1 MFHHIVVPLD
11 GSTLAECVL
20 PHTLALAQMFDSKV
34 TVLHVLEQRRG
45 EGHTRA
51 VDPLGWQLRVAEA
64 EAYLGRVTQQLE
76 GAGVRATSRILEGN
90 SAEKIV
96 DLAHREDVDLVVL
109 STHGQSGLTGW
120 NVSSVVQKIVARDQ
134 TSTLLVRAYQ
144 PIADFLS
151 PMAYRRVLAP
161 LDGSKRAE
169 DILPLA
175 TVVAARHE
183 ATLLLAHV
191 VRRPE
196 MPRHMPPSLQDV
208 ELAERLTER
217 NREEAEQYLQL
228 LQSRTPHA
236 ETRLLVIDDVPMALH
251 DLIAAEGVEMVLL
264 TAHGYSG
271 KRRWPYGSVSNNLIA
286 YGTTPLLILQDL
298 AANEMEESR
307 AEAAAREYAGY
318 S

>member
-236 ETRLLVIDDVPMALH
+236 ETRLLVNDDVPMALH